1 MQISFYNRFSRS
13 TNATKKNMKIFT
25 VKERTA
31 ELYETLIEIWENS
44 VRATHTFLTDE
55 EIDDIKSY
63 VPKAIESV
71 ENLIVAETENNGVG
85 KIVAFSGVENRK
97 IEMLFVD
104 NDKRGQGIGRKLV
117 EYAVEKYS
125 AETVSR
131 TRFDPN

>member
-1 MQISFYNRFSRS
+1 
-13 TNATKKNMKIFT
+13 MKIFT